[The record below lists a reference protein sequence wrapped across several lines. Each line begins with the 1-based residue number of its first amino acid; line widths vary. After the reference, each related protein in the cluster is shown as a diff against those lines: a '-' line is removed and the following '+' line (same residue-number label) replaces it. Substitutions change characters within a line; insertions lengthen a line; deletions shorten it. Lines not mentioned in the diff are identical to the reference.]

1 MIDLFYQLLE
11 KIGYDHPI
19 HPPLTHIPMGLIIG
33 VFLFALAAVVFRRA
47 LLPPLAYRRLL
58 LLALISAVPTILFGY
73 MDWQHFYDGAWQF
86 PIKMKLILSCL
97 LLILLVITL
106 LSGRRDEKESKKG
119 LSLYALC
126 FLTVTGLGYFGG
138 QLIFEGEGRPENVPI
153 RFLAG
158 ERLFAKNCS
167 ECHPHGANILSS
179 PHLTSVD
186 TFLSFIR
193 DPKGPKGSPIGMP
206 PFPPE
211 KISDQNGIKLY
222 RYVLQV
228 SNQKRR

>member
-11 KIGYDHPI
+11 KIGYEHPI

-33 VFLFALAAVVFRRA
+33 VFLFALVAVVFRRT
-47 LLPPLAYRRLL
+47 LLPSVAYRRIL
-58 LLALISAVPTILFGY
+58 LLALISAIPTILFGY
-73 MDWQHFYDGAWQF
+73 MDWQHFYDGAWLF
-86 PIKMKLILSCL
+86 PIIMKMILSGL
-97 LLILLVITL
+97 LLIFLVLALLL
-106 LSGRRDEKESKKG
+106 GPRDEKESKKG
-119 LSLYALC
+119 LTLYTICL
-126 FLTVTGLGYFGG
+126 LIITGLGYFGG

-167 ECHPHGANILSS
+167 ECHPHGGNILSS
-179 PHLTSVD
+179 PRLTSVD

-193 DPKGPKGSPIGMP
+193 DPKGPNGSSIGMP

-211 KISDQNGIKLY
+211 KISDQDGLKLY
-222 RYVLQV
+222 RYILQL
-228 SNQKRR
+228 SRQKKK